1 MHVAADTNP
10 SCHNGGIHPW
20 EPFFPPP
27 RGDVGSAAPH
37 RPNACAIFVTDV
49 INSGASSL
57 QKCDLSEDVPG
68 WLH

>member
-1 MHVAADTNP
+1 MRLQTQTPPVTAGVYTPGNP
-10 SCHNGGIHPW
+10 SC
-20 EPFFPPP
+20 PPP

-37 RPNACAIFVTDV
+37 CPNACAIFVTDV